1 MVPAV
6 LRFIDTRG
14 GSHNC
19 HYVNPSTRG
28 SPRMP
33 KERRARSLTV
43 SAISLTFRVD
53 TARRQRMPRTESSQ
67 DGRTRSR
74 GPNHAS
80 ETVSGHPRRH
90 SCYLTIPN
98 ALGNE
103 GTAGAQYAGSS
114 GLINI
119 KRDDALLHYL
129 YVAYAPWIGQSAGP
143 ARGARR
149 SLVGEPGAPA
159 VPTPAAARPS
169 ETGNRTPPGTARP
182 EIQRKE
188 LAARPTPPARPL
200 GQVRTGSFRVLRAP
214 TP

>member
-1 MVPAV
+1 MRVNS
-6 LRFIDTRG
+6 IDTPSD
-14 GSHNC
+14 SHNI

-43 SAISLTFRVD
+43 SAVSLTFKVD
-53 TARRQRMPRTESSQ
+53 TARRQRMLRTESSQ
-67 DGRTRSR
+67 DGRTKIAR
-74 GPNHAS
+74 AQ
-80 ETVSGHPRRH
+80 PRIRDGERTSSTLTAATSPSPTPSATRH
-90 SCYLTIPN
+90 CRRPICRKQRPDQHQK
-98 ALGNE
+98 GRR
-103 GTAGAQYAGSS
+103 Q
-114 GLINI
+114 
-119 KRDDALLHYL
+119 LHYL

-159 VPTPAAARPS
+159 VPTPAAGRPS

>member
-1 MVPAV
+1 
-6 LRFIDTRG
+6 
-14 GSHNC
+14 
-19 HYVNPSTRG
+19 
-28 SPRMP
+28 MP

-43 SAISLTFRVD
+43 SAVSLTFKVD
-53 TARRQRMPRTESSQ
+53 TARRQRMLRTESAQ
-67 DGRTRSR
+67 DGRTKIARAQPRIRDGERTSSTLTAL
-74 GPNHAS
+74 PH
-80 ETVSGHPRRH
+80 HPQRPRQR
-90 SCYLTIPN
+90 
-98 ALGNE
+98 

-114 GLINI
+114 GLINTN
-119 KRDDALLHYL
+119 KDDALLHYL
-129 YVAYAPWIGQSAGP
+129 YVAVAPWIGQSAGP

-159 VPTPAAARPS
+159 VPTPAAGRPS

-188 LAARPTPPARPL
+188 LAARPTRPARPL